1 VYTKTA
7 AGSVRT
13 FFRDDDIAPDPGFNF
28 GRYSSWVASVKIRV
42 SQPMVSANGHFAGS
56 GLALSDWTDFTINS
70 DLGFDAAR
78 VAIVEQMAPGKCPVI
93 QSL

>member
-1 VYTKTA
+1 
-7 AGSVRT
+7 
-13 FFRDDDIAPDPGFNF
+13 
-28 GRYSSWVASVKIRV
+28 
-42 SQPMVSANGHFAGS
+42 MVSANGHFAGS